1 MLFGGRSHEHQISCL
16 SAATVVAALNEAG
29 HTVIPVGIT
38 REGRWT
44 DSAVPNA
51 PAGTLPEVTGG
62 NTTALVTF
70 PDGATLVTFDGD
82 DTNIVNRQ
90 PIDVVFPVLHGA
102 GGEDGTI
109 QGLCETVGVAYV
121 GADVAASTLGV
132 DKVAMKHQFAQAGLP
147 QVPFVAVTQQQFAK
161 QRDTVLDTIVTT
173 LNAPWFVKP
182 ACEGSSFGISRVV
195 DSNELADAVAGAF
208 RFGPK
213 VIVEEGKDGAREIE
227 VGVIG
232 HDELNVTTPGEIVSA
247 HTFYDFDAKY
257 VTASTLVIPA
267 DIEPAIAAQIHTLA
281 KQAYQAIG
289 CRGLARVDFFLTDT
303 QLLVNEINT
312 IPGFTSQSM
321 FPLLW
326 AHEGR
331 PFSRLVDRLIADALG
346 DGAKQA

>member
-1 MLFGGRSHEHQISCL
+1 M
-16 SAATVVAALNEAG
+16 
-29 HTVIPVGIT
+29 
-38 REGRWT
+38 
-44 DSAVPNA
+44 
-51 PAGTLPEVTGG
+51 
-62 NTTALVTF
+62 
-70 PDGATLVTFDGD
+70 
-82 DTNIVNRQ
+82 
-90 PIDVVFPVLHGA
+90 
-102 GGEDGTI
+102 
-109 QGLCETVGVAYV
+109 
-121 GADVAASTLGV
+121 
-132 DKVAMKHQFAQAGLP
+132 
-147 QVPFVAVTQQQFAK
+147 
-161 QRDTVLDTIVTT
+161 
-173 LNAPWFVKP
+173 
-182 ACEGSSFGISRVV
+182 
-195 DSNELADAVAGAF
+195 
-208 RFGPK
+208 
-213 VIVEEGKDGAREIE
+213 
-227 VGVIG
+227 
-232 HDELNVTTPGEIVSA
+232 SA